1 MKVLFFVVILVF
13 SVLGLCEFLH
23 FLKCILIFPNRQMCS
38 TLVVMLREETANSG
52 IVKVNGKSQV
62 TFAGEQY
69 KWLGNKLADRV
80 LVVAENLN
88 SDTLSEC
95 ENLSAKYNLKFV
107 VKGKI

>member
-1 MKVLFFVVILVF
+1 MKVLLFAIFLVF

-23 FLKCILIFPNRQMCS
+23 FLKCILIFPKRRMYS
-38 TLVVMLREETANSG
+38 TLVVMLREEIA
-52 IVKVNGKSQV
+52 ISQI

-80 LVVAENLN
+80 IIVAENLS
-88 SDTLSEC
+88 SDTLIEC
-95 ENLSAKYNLKFV
+95 ENLAIKYNLKFV

>member
-23 FLKCILIFPNRQMCS
+23 FLKCILIFPNRRMCS
-38 TLVVMLREETANSG
+38 TLVVLLREETA
-52 IVKVNGKSQV
+52 ISQV